1 MKKLVLGII
10 AVIITVAVVAL
21 YQFHKDEAIATA
33 ETPDVYQSDRPVY
46 DQLVQELDSTEI
58 YNDSI
63 IYGYWFKPHEACYFN
78 LFLHIDNTFVFKY
91 YVVPNDSTIVDVVK
105 RGSFVV
111 DGEMIKLTADDGWDE
126 NVFNG
131 IVYRKHNGTNFYL
144 TDDEDGMYLVKGS
157 D

>member
-1 MKKLVLGII
+1 MEKGINNVTN
-10 AVIITVAVVAL
+10 AWAWGM
-21 YQFHKDEAIATA
+21 
-33 ETPDVYQSDRPVY
+33 R
-46 DQLVQELDSTEI
+46 
-58 YNDSI
+58 
-63 IYGYWFKPHEACYFN
+63 
-78 LFLHIDNTFVFKY
+78 
-91 YVVPNDSTIVDVVK
+91 IV
-105 RGSFVV
+105 VV